1 MRRVTVERPAAT
13 TGGAFCFG
21 GAMKTLIAVLA
32 LTLLVVPMLAGIRL
46 LRRLPRER
54 ADRDR

>member
-1 MRRVTVERPAAT
+1 
-13 TGGAFCFG
+13 
-21 GAMKTLIAVLA
+21 MKTLIAVLA